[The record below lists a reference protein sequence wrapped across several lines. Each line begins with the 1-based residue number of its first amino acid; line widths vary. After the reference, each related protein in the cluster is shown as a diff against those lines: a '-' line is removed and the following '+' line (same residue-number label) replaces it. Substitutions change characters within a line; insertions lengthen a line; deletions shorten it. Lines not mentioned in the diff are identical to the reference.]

1 MPKPRSERARTSEMA
16 GSRNTASVIGNAP
29 VALKN
34 GTRDADS
41 TRGMAS
47 YAYTAINAAGLEL
60 DGQVNAPDLSAAR
73 EALRQRGLVAL
84 KLEEQASASQSLTL
98 VVKKVKPKSLQVFSR
113 QFATMIEAGLNVV
126 TALVILEEQTEDKKL
141 ARVIAELRA
150 DVEGGLLLSEAMAR
164 HPRIFSRLFVSMVEA
179 GEAAGI
185 LDVVLDRVA
194 YQIEKET
201 KIKRRV
207 KGAMMYP
214 LMVMGFATL
223 VLIGMLMFLVP
234 VFQGIFKDLGGDLPM
249 LTQVVVKLSDAL
261 RSYFYVI
268 FPAWGLLIFGFFRY
282 KKTEKGRRMWDRF
295 RMRVPFGV
303 GKIVLKIGM
312 ARFSRTLSTL
322 VAAGVDIIRSLEIT
336 GSTSGNSLIEDATA
350 VVRERVHQG
359 VPIAVPLTENAIFP
373 PMVSQMVR
381 VGEET
386 GELEKMLGKIADFYE
401 DEVDSSIATL
411 TSVIE
416 PLMMIGVGII
426 VGIIIISMYMPMFK
440 LLTLIQ

>member
-1 MPKPRSERARTSEMA
+1 MAHSRS
-16 GSRNTASVIGNAP
+16 TALLIGKRLL
-29 VALKN
+29 ALKN
-34 GTRDADS
+34 GTGDADLS
-41 TRGMAS
+41 RGMAS
-47 YAYTAINAAGLEL
+47 YAYTAINSSGLEL

-84 KLEEQASASQSLTL
+84 KLEEQAASSQNLAMI
-98 VVKKVKPKSLQVFSR
+98 VKKVKPKSLQVFSR

-141 ARVIAELRA
+141 ARVIGELRA
-150 DVEGGLLLSEAMAR
+150 DVEGGLLLSEAMSR

-214 LMVMGFATL
+214 LMVMGFATIVL
-223 VLIGMLMFLVP
+223 VGMLMFLVP

-249 LTQVVVKLSDAL
+249 LTQIVVNVSGVL
-261 RSYFYVI
+261 RSYFYII
-268 FPAWGLLIFGFFRY
+268 FPLWGLLIFGFFRY
-282 KKTEKGRRMWDRF
+282 KKTEKGRRLWDRF
-295 RMRVPFGV
+295 RMRIPFGV

-359 VPIAVPLTENAIFP
+359 VPIAVPLTENTVFP

-401 DEVDSSIATL
+401 DEVDTSIATL

-416 PLMMIGVGII
+416 PLMMIGVGLV
-426 VGIIIISMYMPMFK
+426 VGVIIISMYLPMFK

>member
-1 MPKPRSERARTSEMA
+1 MPIP
-16 GSRNTASVIGNAP
+16 P
-29 VALKN
+29 L
-34 GTRDADS
+34 
-41 TRGMAS
+41 GMAS
-47 YAYTAINAAGLEL
+47 YAYTAINASGLEL
-60 DGQVNAPDLSAAR
+60 DGEVNAPDVGAAR

-84 KLEEQASASQSLTL
+84 SLDEQAAASQGLGL
-98 VVKKVKPKSLQVFSR
+98 AIKKVKPKSLQVFSR

-141 ARVIAELRA
+141 AKVITELRA

-164 HPRIFSRLFVSMVEA
+164 HPRIFSRLFISMVEA

-194 YQIEKET
+194 FQIEKET
-201 KIKRRV
+201 RIKRRV

-234 VFQGIFKDLGGDLPM
+234 IFVDIFAELGGDLPM
-249 LTQVVVKLSDAL
+249 LTQIVVNLSDIL
-261 RSYFYVI
+261 RNYYFIV
-268 FPAWGLLIFGFFRY
+268 FPVMGAMIYGFFRL
-282 KKTEKGRRMWDRF
+282 KKTDRGRRVWDAF
-295 RMRVPFGV
+295 RMRIPFGV
-303 GKIVLKIGM
+303 GAIVVKVGM

-336 GSTSGNSLIEDATA
+336 GSTAGNSLIEDATA

-359 VPIAVPLTENAIFP
+359 VPIAVPLEDEKIFP

-386 GELEKMLGKIADFYE
+386 GELEKMLAKIADFYE

-416 PLMMIGVGII
+416 PLMMIGVGMV
-426 VGIIIISMYMPMFK
+426 VGVIIISMYMPMFK

>member
-1 MPKPRSERARTSEMA
+1 
-16 GSRNTASVIGNAP
+16 
-29 VALKN
+29 
-34 GTRDADS
+34 
-41 TRGMAS
+41 MAS
-47 YAYTAINAAGLEL
+47 YGYTAINAAGLEL
-60 DGQVNAPDLSAAR
+60 DGQVNAPDLGAAR

-84 KLEEQASASQSLTL
+84 SLSEQASSSEGFTMA
-98 VVKKVKPKSLQVFSR
+98 VKKIKPKSLQVFSR
-113 QFATMIEAGLNVV
+113 QFATMVEAGLNVV

-141 ARVIAELRA
+141 ARVVGDLRA

-164 HPRIFSRLFVSMVEA
+164 HPRVFSRLFVSMVEA

-194 YQIEKET
+194 FQIEKET
-201 KIKRRV
+201 RIKRRV

-223 VLIGMLMFLVP
+223 VLIGMLLFLVP
-234 VFQGIFKDLGGDLPM
+234 IFENIFATLGGELPF
-249 LTQVVVKLSDAL
+249 LTQIVVKASDIL
-261 RSYFYVI
+261 RSYYFIV
-268 FPAWGLLIFGFFRY
+268 FPVWGGLIYGFFRF
-282 KKTEKGRRMWDRF
+282 KKTERGRRMWDAF
-295 RMRVPFGV
+295 RMRIPFGV
-303 GKIVLKIGM
+303 GAIVTKVGM

-336 GSTSGNSLIEDATA
+336 GSTAGNSLIEDATA
-350 VVRERVHQG
+350 LIRERVHQG
-359 VPIAVPLTENAIFP
+359 VPIAIPIEEAAVFP

-416 PLMMIGVGII
+416 PLMMIGVGMV

>member
-1 MPKPRSERARTSEMA
+1 MPIPRVE
-16 GSRNTASVIGNAP
+16 
-29 VALKN
+29 
-34 GTRDADS
+34 
-41 TRGMAS
+41 MAS
-47 YAYTAINAAGLEL
+47 YAYTAINASGLEL
-60 DGQVNAPDLSAAR
+60 DGQVNAPDANAAR

-84 KLEEQASASQSLTL
+84 TLSEQAAASAGMAMA
-98 VVKKVKPKSLQVFSR
+98 VKKVKPKSLQVFSR

-141 ARVIAELRA
+141 AKVVSELRA
-150 DVEGGLLLSEAMAR
+150 DVEGGLLLSEAMSR
-164 HPRIFSRLFVSMVEA
+164 HPRIFSRLFISMVEA

-194 YQIEKET
+194 FQIEKET
-201 KIKRRV
+201 RIKRRV

-214 LMVMGFATL
+214 LMVMSFAFL

-234 VFQGIFKDLGGDLPM
+234 IFVDIFAQLGGDLPT
-249 LTQVVVKLSDAL
+249 LTKIVVKMSNIL
-261 RSYFYVI
+261 RGYFYIV
-268 FPAWGLLIFGFFRY
+268 FPLLGLLVFGFFRL
-282 KKTEKGRRMWDRF
+282 KKTEKGRRVWDGF
-295 RMRVPFGV
+295 RMRIPFGI
-303 GKIVLKIGM
+303 GAIVVKVGM

-336 GSTSGNSLIEDATA
+336 GSTAGNSLIEDATA

-359 VPIAVPLTENAIFP
+359 VPIAIPLEDEKIFP

-416 PLMMIGVGII
+416 PLMMIGVGMV
-426 VGIIIISMYMPMFK
+426 VGVIIISMYMPMFK

>member
-1 MPKPRSERARTSEMA
+1 
-16 GSRNTASVIGNAP
+16 
-29 VALKN
+29 
-34 GTRDADS
+34 
-41 TRGMAS
+41 MAS

-60 DGQVNAPDLSAAR
+60 DGQVNAPDLGAAR

-84 KLEEQASASQSLTL
+84 SLHEQAASSQGFTMA
-98 VVKKVKPKSLQVFSR
+98 VKKIKPKSLQVFSR

-141 ARVIAELRA
+141 ARVVAELRA

-164 HPRIFSRLFVSMVEA
+164 HPRVFSRLFISMVEA

-194 YQIEKET
+194 FQIEKET
-201 KIKRRV
+201 RIKRRV

-234 VFQGIFKDLGGDLPM
+234 VFENIFKTLGGDLPM
-249 LTQVVVKLSDAL
+249 LTQFVVKASDVLRGYWFIVFPVWGAL
-261 RSYFYVI
+261 IY
-268 FPAWGLLIFGFFRY
+268 GFFRL
-282 KKTEKGRRMWDRF
+282 KKTERGRRVWDAF
-295 RMRVPFGV
+295 RMRIPFGI
-303 GKIVLKIGM
+303 GAIVTKVGM

-336 GSTSGNSLIEDATA
+336 GSTAGNSLIEDATA

-359 VPIAVPLTENAIFP
+359 VPIAIPLEEATVFP

-386 GELEKMLGKIADFYE
+386 GELDKMLGKIADFYE
-401 DEVDSSIATL
+401 DEVDSSVATL

-416 PLMMIGVGII
+416 PLMMIGVGMV
-426 VGIIIISMYMPMFK
+426 VGVIIISMYMPMFK

>member
-1 MPKPRSERARTSEMA
+1 MPIPSQE
-16 GSRNTASVIGNAP
+16 
-29 VALKN
+29 
-34 GTRDADS
+34 
-41 TRGMAS
+41 MAS
-47 YAYTAINAAGLEL
+47 YAYTAINASGLEL
-60 DGQVNAPDLSAAR
+60 DGEVNAPDLSAAR
-73 EALRQRGLVAL
+73 EALRVRGLVAL
-84 KLEEQASASQSLTL
+84 QLEEQASSSQSIAL

-141 ARVIAELRA
+141 ATVIGELRA

-214 LMVMGFATL
+214 LMVMGFATI
-223 VLIGMLMFLVP
+223 VLIGMLIFLVP
-234 VFQGIFKDLGGDLPM
+234 VFTGIFEDLGGDLPM
-249 LTQVVVKLSDAL
+249 LTQIVVNISGVL
-261 RSYFYVI
+261 RSYFYII
-268 FPAWGLLIFGFFRY
+268 FPLWGLMIFGFFRY

-295 RMRVPFGV
+295 RMKIPFGI

-336 GSTSGNSLIEDATA
+336 GTTSGNSLIEDATT

-359 VPIAVPLTENAIFP
+359 VPIAVPLVENPVFP
-373 PMVSQMVR
+373 AMVSQMVR

-416 PLMMIGVGII
+416 PLMMIGVGLI
-426 VGIIIISMYMPMFK
+426 VGVIIISMYMPMFK

>member
-1 MPKPRSERARTSEMA
+1 
-16 GSRNTASVIGNAP
+16 
-29 VALKN
+29 
-34 GTRDADS
+34 
-41 TRGMAS
+41 MAS
-47 YAYTAINAAGLEL
+47 YAYTAINASGLEL
-60 DGQVNAPDLSAAR
+60 DGQVNAPDLGAAR

-373 PMVSQMVR
+373 AMVSQMVR